1 MVLVISL
8 IFKKQMKQIHWSTKH
23 QFPLTKP
30 KIDHPIDNANLWKEG
45 VRNPG
50 SYTCIQLM

>member
-8 IFKKQMKQIHWSTKH
+8 ILKKQMKQIHWSTKH

-30 KIDHPIDNANLWKEG
+30 TIDDPIDNPNLWKEG